1 MVTMADIA
9 KLAGVSRTTTSFVL
23 NGKESELRI
32 SDQTRNRV
40 LSAAKELGYRKNEI
54 ARAVAT
60 GKNFVIGILDREHS
74 IEQRARIME
83 GALKEANPNGYF
95 IKLLLH
101 PYEED
106 VLDAAKN
113 CIEQRLAGLI
123 VMLPSRI
130 EMDVLKA
137 ELDIHHI
144 PIVTV
149 DDDVSIM
156 GITNVLT
163 NDAQGMKL
171 ALDHLVALG
180 HREIVLLSGNTTNS
194 LGNLRERTFKQLMF
208 ELGIPI
214 RQENLLSDN
223 GKIERVEA
231 LIIDRFT
238 VEQGRPTAILS
249 ASGDFE
255 AALAVRALRS
265 IGVCVPKHVSVVGYA
280 DLKPAVLIDPP
291 LTTIRQPFEELGRRA
306 FKELL
311 SEIEGGHCTDHQ
323 GLRHPRLVDTELI
336 VRKSTARV
344 FQMFES

>member
-23 NGKESELRI
+23 NGKETELRI
-32 SDQTRNRV
+32 SDQTRTRV
-40 LSAAKELGYRKNEI
+40 LCAAKQLGYRKNEI

-60 GKNFVIGILDREHS
+60 GKTFVIGILDREHS

-95 IKLLLH
+95 IKLLHH
-101 PYEED
+101 PYEEK
-106 VLDAAKN
+106 VIDAAKN
-113 CIEQRLAGLI
+113 CVEQRLAGLI

-130 EMDVLKA
+130 DMDALKA

-149 DDDVSIM
+149 DDDVSIL

-163 NDAQGMKL
+163 DDAQGMRL

-180 HREIVLLSGNTTNS
+180 HREIALLSGNTVNS
-194 LGNLRERTFKQLMF
+194 LGNLRERTFKRLMI
-208 ELGIPI
+208 ELGIPA
-214 RQENLLSDN
+214 REENFLTDG
-223 GKIERVEA
+223 GKSEKVEA
-231 LIIDRFT
+231 LIIDRFL
-238 VEQGRPTAILS
+238 EEKGRPTAILS

-255 AALAVRALRS
+255 AALAIRALRS
-265 IGVCVPKHVSVVGYA
+265 IGVCVPKQVSVVGYA
-280 DLKPAVLIDPP
+280 DLQPAALIDPP

-311 SEIEGGHCTDHQ
+311 SEIEGERFADRQ
-323 GLRHPRLVDTELI
+323 GLRKPNIVDTELVI
-336 VRKSTARV
+336 RKSTAQV
-344 FQMFES
+344 FQNAE